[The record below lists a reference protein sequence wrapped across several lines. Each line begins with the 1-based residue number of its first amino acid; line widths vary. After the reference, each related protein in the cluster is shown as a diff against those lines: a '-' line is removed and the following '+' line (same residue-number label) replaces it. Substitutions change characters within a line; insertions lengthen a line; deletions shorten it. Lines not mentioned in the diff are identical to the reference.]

1 MGVILSSD
9 RTKTQC
15 ISWPALLS
23 SCETVEI
30 EQFIFYDID
39 TIMSLY
45 GSKSASE
52 GVDITTGGYNIK
64 HPPGC
69 T

>member
-1 MGVILSSD
+1 MGVIGPQLSAS
-9 RTKTQC
+9 RG
-15 ISWPALLS
+15 LLCSS

-39 TIMSLY
+39 TIMSLH
-45 GSKSASE
+45 GSKSASK
-52 GVDITTGGYNIK
+52 GVDLTTGGYNIK